1 LPESRGRTDSIPT
14 LAVQL
19 TNGDGANRIAC
30 NELSGGSKSY
40 PLFLRFSA
48 QRFFIASDNRLLPAG
63 VIPPRL
69 ARMTVRFFLIDLILA
84 RSAIA

>member
-1 LPESRGRTDSIPT
+1 MQADNYGVTGILGRQRFQTADQRSR
-14 LAVQL
+14 A
-19 TNGDGANRIAC
+19 
-30 NELSGGSKSY
+30 Y
-40 PLFLRFSA
+40 PRFFRFSA

-69 ARMTVRFFLIDLILA
+69 ARMAVRFFLIDLILA